1 MSVAAKVPTRQR
13 LIDATVEL
21 LAEGG
26 YAAATVNALTAR
38 AGVAAGT
45 LYRHFDSKEEL
56 FAEIFRTLS
65 GREVDA
71 MGVAGS
77 GDGPPLD
84 RLEAAI
90 EAFARRA
97 LAQPRVAWALL
108 AEPVDALVDAERLEY
123 RRRYQ
128 ALVVG
133 LLRTA
138 IEAGEIPPSD
148 PEILAAAIVGGVGEA
163 LVGPLA
169 TGGSSTAHLVTE
181 LRQFTRRAAGGAA
194 SSEIARGSH

>member
-1 MSVAAKVPTRQR
+1 MSVAARTPTRQR

-26 YAAATVNALTAR
+26 YAAATVNALTSR

-56 FAEIFRTLS
+56 FVEIFQMLS

-71 MGVAGS
+71 MAEAGA
-77 GDGPPLD
+77 GEGPALD
-84 RLEAAI
+84 RLEAAV

-108 AEPVDALVDAERLEY
+108 AEPVDALVDEERLIY
-123 RRRYQ
+123 RLRYRD
-128 ALVVG
+128 LVAR
-133 LLRTA
+133 LLRGA
-138 IEAGEIPPSD
+138 MKSGEIPESD
-148 PEILAAAIVGGVGEA
+148 AETLAAAIVGGVGEA

-169 TGGSSTAHLVTE
+169 SGAERPDHLVAE
-181 LRQFTRRAAGGAA
+181 LRQFARRAAGGLA
-194 SSEIARGSH
+194 SSAKP

>member
-1 MSVAAKVPTRQR
+1 MSVATRTPTRQR

-26 YAAATVNALTAR
+26 YAAATVNALTSR

-45 LYRHFDSKEEL
+45 LYRHFESKEEL

-65 GREVDA
+65 GREVAA
-71 MGVAGS
+71 MAEAGS
-77 GDGPPLD
+77 GDAPDLD
-84 RLEAAI
+84 RLENSI

-123 RRRYQ
+123 RRRYRD
-128 ALVVG
+128 LVVR
-133 LLRTA
+133 LLDRA
-138 IEAGEIPPSD
+138 MASGEIEPLDAPVV
-148 PEILAAAIVGGVGEA
+148 AAAIVGGVGEA
-163 LVGPLA
+163 LVGPL
-169 TGGSSTAHLVTE
+169 SSETADVDALVRE
-181 LRQFTRRAAGGAA
+181 LRRFSRRAAGG
-194 SSEIARGSH
+194 

>member
-1 MSVAAKVPTRQR
+1 MSVATTIPTRQR

-45 LYRHFDSKEEL
+45 LYRHFGSKEEL
-56 FAEIFRTLS
+56 FVEIFRTLS
-65 GREVDA
+65 GREVEA
-71 MGVAGS
+71 MAVAGS
-77 GDGPPLD
+77 GDAPPLD

-97 LAQPRVAWALL
+97 LAEPRVAWALL
-108 AEPVDALVDAERLEY
+108 AEPVDALVDEARLEY
-123 RRRYQ
+123 RLRYRD
-128 ALVVG
+128 LVVG
-133 LLRTA
+133 LLDIA
-138 IEAGEIPPSD
+138 ISSGDIPASD
-148 PEILAAAIVGGVGEA
+148 MEILAAAIVGGVGEA

-169 TGGSSTAHLVTE
+169 TGTSDTESLVAE
-181 LRQFTRRAAGGAA
+181 LRRFARRAAGGMA
-194 SSEIARGSH
+194 SSAKS